1 MKIQEAIDKIKAYH
15 KGVSRG
21 EPIDPIKT
29 RDQIL
34 YGDPEQ
40 ELTGIVTTC
49 FASYEVI
56 EQAIAA
62 GANLVICHE
71 ALFWNHGDHTDWLR
85 DNRTFQ
91 AKTALLDKGGVVVWR
106 DHDFIHS
113 GIPTPDGGWVDGIF
127 YGFMK
132 VMGWESYL
140 KGRDGLQPSRFQLP
154 PTTVRELGKEL
165 MAKLPLNGIKVIGSL
180 DSPVRTVWL
189 PGHISGFK
197 DNEILQT
204 MEEDEIDA
212 LIVFECTDYT
222 VAEYVRD
229 STQAGRPKTILAV
242 GHFNTEEPGMQYMTE
257 YLPAVL
263 GDGVP
268 CRFIPSTDMYQFLT
282 KA

>member
-1 MKIQEAIDKIKAYH
+1 MKIQEAIDKVKAYH

-21 EPIDPIKT
+21 DPIDPIKT

-34 YGDPEQ
+34 YGDPER
-40 ELTGIVTTC
+40 ELTGIVVTC

-56 EQAIAA
+56 EKAIEA

-71 ALFWNHGDHTDWLR
+71 AIFWNHGDHTDWLQ

-91 AKTALLDKGGVVVWR
+91 AKASLLDRGGVVVWR

-113 GIPTPDGGWVDGIF
+113 GIPTPDGGWADGIF
-127 YGFMK
+127 YGIMK
-132 VMGWESYL
+132 VLGWEEHL
-140 KGRDGLQPSRFQLP
+140 CGWDGNQPSRFQLP

-180 DSPVRTVWL
+180 DSPVRKVWL
-189 PGHISGFK
+189 PGHVSGFK

-242 GHFNTEEPGMQYMTE
+242 GHFNTEEPGMQYMTG

-263 GDGVP
+263 GDDIP

-282 KA
+282 KE